1 MHDTPSKELF
11 NKTEPTFS
19 SGCIRLSKAID
30 LSEHL
35 LKNEK
40 GWNKEKIDKTI
51 KSKKTIA
58 VYLLEPIPVYIQ
70 YFTAWVNEKGILQF
84 RKDIYNR
91 DIYFK

>member
-19 SGCIRLSKAID
+19 SGCIRLSKAIE

-40 GWNKEKIDKTI
+40 GWTKEKINKTI
-51 KSKKTIA
+51 KSGKTMA
-58 VYLLEPIPVYIQ
+58 VYLQELVPVYIQ
-70 YFTAWVNEKGILQF
+70 YYTAWVNDNGILQF

-91 DIYFK
+91 DL